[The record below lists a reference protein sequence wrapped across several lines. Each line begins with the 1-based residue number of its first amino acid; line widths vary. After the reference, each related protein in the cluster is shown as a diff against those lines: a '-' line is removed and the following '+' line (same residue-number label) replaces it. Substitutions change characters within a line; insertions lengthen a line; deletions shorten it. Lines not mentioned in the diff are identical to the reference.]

1 MPKMLSNSELKN
13 PYRYPT
19 TRLVEQD
26 PSEVENAIWLDS
38 LADWKIA
45 LTLTFTT
52 KKFSGDPRFHS
63 DLVKTTKFLITRIN
77 GCCFGHGAKR
87 KKYRVASAFTVEC
100 GYDGSHPHVHA
111 SLSLPPEYSFER
123 FRRIILRE
131 CYKLHSIAN
140 QIDVQPYRDFG
151 WQMYSLKTG
160 VENVVIEEIKVANPK
175 G

>member
-1 MPKMLSNSELKN
+1 MVSNSELKI
-13 PYRYPT
+13 PYRYLVPCF
-19 TRLVEQD
+19 VEQD

-52 KKFSGDPRFHS
+52 KKFSGDPRFHGE
-63 DLVKTTKFLITRIN
+63 LIKTTKFLLNRIN
-77 GCCFGHGAKR
+77 GSCFGHGAKR
-87 KKYRVASAFTVEC
+87 KKYRVASAFAVEC

-111 SLSLPPEYSFER
+111 SLSLPDEYSYET
-123 FRRIILRE
+123 FRKIILRE

-140 QIDVQPYRDFG
+140 QIDIQPYRDFG
-151 WQMYSLKTG
+151 WQMYCLKTG
-160 VENVVIEEIKVANPK
+160 VENVVIEEIKEANPK

>member
-1 MPKMLSNSELKN
+1 MLSNSELKN
-13 PYRYPT
+13 PYQHLAPRF
-19 TRLVEQD
+19 VEKD

-45 LTLTFTT
+45 LTLTFTDR
-52 KKFSGDPRFHS
+52 KFSGNQRFHS

-100 GYDGSHPHVHA
+100 GYDGSHPHIHA
-111 SLSLPPEYSFER
+111 SLSLPPRYSYEEFKQV
-123 FRRIILRE
+123 ILLK
-131 CYKLHSIAN
+131 CAQLYSVGN

-151 WQMYSLKTG
+151 WQMYCLKTG
-160 VENVVIEEIKVANPK
+160 IENLVVEEIKKANP
-175 G
+175 

>member
-13 PYRYPT
+13 PYQHLAPRF
-19 TRLVEQD
+19 VEKD

-45 LTLTFTT
+45 LTLTFTDR
-52 KKFSGDPRFHS
+52 KFSGNQRFHS

-100 GYDGSHPHVHA
+100 GYDGSHPHIHA
-111 SLSLPPEYSFER
+111 SLSLPPRYSYEEFKQV
-123 FRRIILRE
+123 ILLK
-131 CYKLHSIAN
+131 CAQLYSVGN

-151 WQMYSLKTG
+151 WQMYCLKTG
-160 VENVVIEEIKVANPK
+160 IENLVVEEIKKANP
-175 G
+175 